1 MQNLNIP
8 STGVITFGGDAT
20 LSRSSADNLAT
31 GSGDNLTVAGN
42 LYVSG
47 GNAFIGDNANA
58 NMTQGLTINQGG
70 ATNEILSLK
79 GGSVNHCITTITETD
94 TYGFF
99 KVRNNLYG
107 GLIMDGVSSADAPG
121 LILTGIAGLTQTNKT
136 TGESVVTINPAA
148 KSGTTT
154 AALGD
159 TYNLFAIQNNGTNKL
174 IMDGAGNLVINS
186 GNVGI
191 GTTGPSQ
198 KLHVLGSGNY
208 IGLLVESSGASQVAN
223 VQLKTASGNWQ
234 IQSDDT
240 VTPAGS
246 FQIFGGD
253 SGGNDRFTITNAG
266 NVGIGTTGPGYKLS
280 VNGNTA
286 GNDGINLANAGA
298 GNPQV
303 SFDNPIGT
311 QKAAVTLIEGTP
323 SLRFWVNGADVADM
337 TSSGLAIGS
346 SYVGTAAPSNGMIIQ
361 GNVGIGTASPNEK
374 LQVVGAIF
382 SQRTSDTVGTSNLY
396 LGNAANAR
404 QWGLRQTAT
413 GDNFALDRYS
423 GSWQNV
429 LTILSSNG
437 NVGIGVTNPG
447 AKLAFAGAEGDK
459 IRLYDT
465 NPASNTLGLGIAS
478 NNFQFYVDTGAFFSW
493 NTGGFQSTAGT
504 NEIMRLT
511 NAGSVGIGTTVPS
524 GKLDV
529 RGNVYVGRTDS
540 TDALYIQRWGG
551 DSTGYIR
558 PGTGGSGISLWY
570 HDYPNPGYGYKEGM
584 RLTWDGSVGI
594 GTTAPE
600 AKLDVEGTMQV
611 GTAGDTGVAHDLMMT
626 NIASSNIKSYGPL
639 TVQSGGSNDNFNLV
653 LKGSGTGKVLVDDDF
668 SLTAIISY

>member
-79 GGSVNHCITTITETD
+79 GGSVNHGITTITETD

-136 TGESVVTINPAA
+136 TGESVVTINAAA

-191 GTTGPSQ
+191 GTTGP
-198 KLHVLGSGNY
+198 
-208 IGLLVESSGASQVAN
+208 
-223 VQLKTASGNWQ
+223 
-234 IQSDDT
+234 
-240 VTPAGS
+240 
-246 FQIFGGD
+246 
-253 SGGNDRFTITNAG
+253 R
-266 NVGIGTTGPGYKLS
+266 YKLS

-323 SLRFWVNGADVADM
+323 SLRFWVNGADVAD
-337 TSSGLAIGS
+337 
-346 SYVGTAAPSNGMIIQ
+346 
-361 GNVGIGTASPNEK
+361 
-374 LQVVGAIF
+374 
-382 SQRTSDTVGTSNLY
+382 
-396 LGNAANAR
+396 
-404 QWGLRQTAT
+404 
-413 GDNFALDRYS
+413 
-423 GSWQNV
+423 
-429 LTILSSNG
+429 
-437 NVGIGVTNPG
+437 
-447 AKLAFAGAEGDK
+447 
-459 IRLYDT
+459 
-465 NPASNTLGLGIAS
+465 
-478 NNFQFYVDTGAFFSW
+478 
-493 NTGGFQSTAGT
+493 
-504 NEIMRLT
+504 
-511 NAGSVGIGTTVPS
+511 
-524 GKLDV
+524 
-529 RGNVYVGRTDS
+529 
-540 TDALYIQRWGG
+540 
-551 DSTGYIR
+551 
-558 PGTGGSGISLWY
+558 
-570 HDYPNPGYGYKEGM
+570 
-584 RLTWDGSVGI
+584 
-594 GTTAPE
+594 
-600 AKLDVEGTMQV
+600 
-611 GTAGDTGVAHDLMMT
+611 
-626 NIASSNIKSYGPL
+626 
-639 TVQSGGSNDNFNLV
+639 
-653 LKGSGTGKVLVDDDF
+653 
-668 SLTAIISY
+668 

>member
-79 GGSVNHCITTITETD
+79 GGSVNHGITTITETD

-136 TGESVVTINPAA
+136 TGESVVTINAAA

-266 NVGIGTTGPGYKLS
+266 NVGIGTTSPQSLLHIAVDSTTPGVS
-280 VNGNTA
+280 IGQA
-286 GNDGINLANAGA
+286 GSKSGKITFL
-298 GNPQV
+298 
-303 SFDNPIGT
+303 
-311 QKAAVTLIEGTP
+311 
-323 SLRFWVNGADVADM
+323 
-337 TSSGLAIGS
+337 SSGTGETAPHIQTNSNSDLDLKATDGWVTIDYNSGTGLLFRKS
-346 SYVGTAAPSNGMIIQ
+346 SSEIARFDSNG
-361 GNVGIGTASPNEK
+361 
-374 LQVVGAIF
+374 
-382 SQRTSDTVGTSNLY
+382 Y
-396 LGNAANAR
+396 L
-404 QWGLRQTAT
+404 
-413 GDNFALDRYS
+413 
-423 GSWQNV
+423 
-429 LTILSSNG
+429 
-437 NVGIGVTNPG
+437 
-447 AKLAFAGAEGDK
+447 
-459 IRLYDT
+459 
-465 NPASNTLGLGIAS
+465 
-478 NNFQFYVDTGAFFSW
+478 
-493 NTGGFQSTAGT
+493 
-504 NEIMRLT
+504 
-511 NAGSVGIGTTVPS
+511 GIGTTGPRV
-524 GKLDV
+524 KLDV
-529 RGNVYVGRTDS
+529 YNGLVYS
-540 TDALYIQRWGG
+540 GG
-551 DSTGYIR
+551 D
-558 PGTGGSGISLWY
+558 GTVNGEFRAYS
-570 HDYPNPGYGYKEGM
+570 
-584 RLTWDGSVGI
+584 
-594 GTTAPE
+594 A
-600 AKLDVEGTMQV
+600 
-611 GTAGDTGVAHDLMMT
+611 
-626 NIASSNIKSYGPL
+626 
-639 TVQSGGSNDNFNLV
+639 SGGSNTRMAA
-653 LKGSGTGKVLVDDDF
+653 S
-668 SLTAIISY
+668 IIDT